1 MAEVGR
7 PSKLTPECVMKLE
20 EIFALDGTVEEACF
34 FADISRNTF
43 YEWMKE
49 HPELSDRF
57 EALRNNPVLLARR
70 SVIEGLGDP
79 ELALKYLERKRRN
92 EFSTR
97 TETDNTTKVDMSGS
111 LETTKTEDIV
121 EEVLTKLK
129 DKKLNEQGKSIEG
142 IRK

>member
-1 MAEVGR
+1 
-7 PSKLTPECVMKLE
+7 
-20 EIFALDGTVEEACF
+20 
-34 FADISRNTF
+34 
-43 YEWMKE
+43 
-49 HPELSDRF
+49 
-57 EALRNNPVLLARR
+57 LARR
-70 SVIEGLGDP
+70 SVIDGLGDP

-111 LETTKTEDIV
+111 FETTKTEDIV

-129 DKKLNEQGKSIEG
+129 DKKLNEQGKSVEG

>member
-1 MAEVGR
+1 MENKVGR
-7 PSKLTPECVMKLE
+7 PSKLIPECVMKLE

-97 TETDNTTKVDMSGS
+97 VETDNTTKMDMNGA
-111 LETTKTEDIV
+111 LDITSSDEIA
-121 EEVLTKLK
+121 EEFLTKLK
-129 DKKLNEQGKSIEG
+129 DKKLNEQSNTG
-142 IRK
+142 RLPN

>member
-1 MAEVGR
+1 MENKVGR
-7 PSKLTPECVMKLE
+7 PSKMTPECVMKLE

-49 HPELSDRF
+49 HPELNDRF

-70 SVIEGLGDP
+70 SVIDGLTDP

-97 TETDNTTKVDMSGS
+97 TETDNTTKMDMSGS
-111 LETTKTEDIV
+111 LETTSSDQIV

-129 DKKLNEQGKSIEG
+129 DKKLNEQGKSA
-142 IRK
+142 

>member
-1 MAEVGR
+1 M
-7 PSKLTPECVMKLE
+7 TPECVMKLE

-49 HPELSDRF
+49 HPELNDRF

-70 SVIEGLGDP
+70 SVIDGLTDP

-97 TETDNTTKVDMSGS
+97 TETDNTTKMDMSGS
-111 LETTKTEDIV
+111 LETTSSDQIV

-129 DKKLNEQGKSIEG
+129 DKKLNEQGKSA
-142 IRK
+142 

>member
-1 MAEVGR
+1 M
-7 PSKLTPECVMKLE
+7 TPECVMKLE

-49 HPELSDRF
+49 HPELNDRF

-70 SVIEGLGDP
+70 SVIDGLTDP

-97 TETDNTTKVDMSGS
+97 TETDNTTKMDMSGS
-111 LETTKTEDIV
+111 LETTSSDQIV
-121 EEVLTKLK
+121 DEVLTKLK
-129 DKKLNEQGKSIEG
+129 DKKLNEQGKSA
-142 IRK
+142 